1 MESKN
6 TRVAHC
12 MVCGNEW
19 VPRDSTTKKPSRCS
33 ACRSRTVKWRDL
45 LSADELKAHDQ
56 YDVPG
61 AEMVTPAPEPVEE
74 YEEEEEYEYEPLP
87 AAETED
93 FIEEDPGPEPSLES
107 IRRGF
112 PSFPPQAYV
121 ILIAA
126 IGAVG
131 LICFLV
137 RKSRNRRPAL
147 PAPAPEQAPPQY
159 TERDLKILRQQQ
171 VDNIIRR
178 RLAGGGQRT

>member
-33 ACRSRTVKWRDL
+33 ACRSRTVKWRDTL
-45 LSADELKAHDQ
+45 TADELKAHDQ

-61 AEMVTPAPEPVEE
+61 VEVELPTPEPVEE
-74 YEEEEEYEYEPLP
+74 TEEEVFEYV
-87 AAETED
+87 
-93 FIEEDPGPEPSLES
+93 PEPEEWSEPDPAPEPEPTLES
-107 IRRGF
+107 IRHGF

-126 IGAVG
+126 LGGIG
-131 LICFLV
+131 LICFLA
-137 RKSRNRRPAL
+137 RKARSRRPRL
-147 PAPAPEQAPPQY
+147 PAPVPEEPQY

-171 VDNIIRR
+171 VDNVIRR
-178 RLAGGGQRT
+178 RLAGGGQRA